1 MNSSVLSL
9 QPGVVS
15 SDLAVADR
23 IPRNSFRP
31 EDMLF
36 KDRGSAEADQ
46 FRELL
51 LCQIEQT
58 FARPGRQSGLPS
70 APDEECEQMVA
81 LGCPSFKKSGREERP
96 QIIRSSASG
105 IRKPNPSSGWSTSS
119 FRYPRW
125 STDRGG

>member
-15 SDLAVADR
+15 SDLPVADR

-70 APDEECEQMVA
+70 APDEECEQMVRSEEHTSELQSRGHLVCRLLLA
-81 LGCPSFKKSGREERP
+81 KK
-96 QIIRSSASG
+96 
-105 IRKPNPSSGWSTSS
+105 
-119 FRYPRW
+119 
-125 STDRGG
+125 

>member
-1 MNSSVLSL
+1 MLSTFICNPERVAHTVRHRNPISENSCQINSSVLSL
-9 QPGVVS
+9 QPGIVS
-15 SDLAVADR
+15 SDLAVHDR

-70 APDEECEQMVA
+70 APDEDR
-81 LGCPSFKKSGREERP
+81 KSVV
-96 QIIRSSASG
+96 
-105 IRKPNPSSGWSTSS
+105 
-119 FRYPRW
+119 
-125 STDRGG
+125 